1 MVKQSLSMLGIP
13 TAWAIRREM
22 MANNMD
28 QIDQYISDLVKQK
41 GFVQIVVAK
50 ADGKIAVASDRKF
63 LGSEFGSLYPA
74 SYLTTEKI
82 TVEDKGQ
89 GKWILVIPV
98 MGLSAR
104 IGTVVIDY
112 QAPLATTVTL

>member
-1 MVKQSLSMLGIP
+1 
-13 TAWAIRREM
+13 M

-28 QIDQYISDLVKQK
+28 QVDQNVSNLVKQK

-63 LGSEFGSLYPA
+63 LASPFASLYPA
-74 SYLTTEKI
+74 SYLTAEKI

-89 GKWILVIPV
+89 GKWLLVIPV
-98 MGLSAR
+98 IGLSAR
-104 IGTVVIDY
+104 IGTVVMDY
-112 QAPLATTVTL
+112 EVPPSTVTL